1 MATTYTL
8 TKVEPFIGEG
18 NQYAASGGSS
28 SAASSEFLAGSD
40 ATQGGKVY
48 KYTCIDN
55 SSPAKTIIIISPD
68 ANLLTPGNNHIS
80 GTNTGSIV
88 ITDTPG

>member
-8 TKVEPFIGEG
+8 TKVEPFITP
-18 NQYAASGGSS
+18 NDASLSGSGTS
-28 SAASSEFLAGSD
+28 V
-40 ATQGGKVY
+40 QGKQY
-48 KYTCIDN
+48 KYICVDN
-55 SSPAKTIIIISPD
+55 SNPAKTITIISPD
-68 ANLLTPGNNHIS
+68 ANLLTPGNNGLS